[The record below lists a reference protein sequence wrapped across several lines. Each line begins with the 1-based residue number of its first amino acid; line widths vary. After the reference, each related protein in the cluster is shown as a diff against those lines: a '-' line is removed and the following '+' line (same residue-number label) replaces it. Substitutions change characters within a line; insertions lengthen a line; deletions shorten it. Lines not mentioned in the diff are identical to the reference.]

1 MFYQNSNDLVK
12 KASVNSGHIQNS
24 YATRQ
29 QLIHQGQY
37 IDTNNTD
44 GSPSNNEE
52 RPGSASLNIGTQFQ
66 NALNR
71 IIGSFSSIEGL
82 SAPANPAT
90 GPVGAGGNQTQVLN
104 DLVEQNAAY
113 VAQEE
118 KHRKRVSS
126 VITLINADSNNSRGN
141 WTQVTDTAGVSKYGY
156 LTKDR
161 IFQIWLAPSN
171 PTNNPQNW
179 FETSPIKQNGG
190 VLGCPVT
197 GGNLTKYQIDTTWD
211 AIKPFDMVY
220 AKGDTSRKT
229 PLFMLTNEGVRDVK
243 RSPGSSGLFSC
254 SNERTNVFVKD
265 RPSADFDTSVKTN
278 RQGCYIVN
286 DKATDQTFKDRGFVF
301 QDDLA
306 NASISQCKRR
316 AEDLGSSY
324 FLVSAPE
331 SGGPDNRGG
340 CWIYTGSGEP
350 NLNGL
355 LSYDDSGKKCYN
367 HGQPDGNEDG
377 FMKSYGTTVL
387 PRLYG
392 KSNTIDVSTG
402 PPDPSCD
409 HTNTDRCIF
418 TDYKRNGSGDCYHK
432 DSASWGY
439 SGRGLARYGIRD
451 LKGWLDNLEAR
462 NGGGFERAAVQEYR
476 ERCKTTKGYEFLDD
490 NPVKRTKQ
498 EKSVALYSLKVGGP
512 TGVDATD
519 RNGRGVVG
527 RIAYIDHNGE
537 RHDYP
542 ESALSYMKSGGA
554 GGADASGAM
563 RYVNVGPYD
572 TRSAESS
579 YSLKEITPGS
589 YTEAANLLYK
599 ASRDG
604 WSPATFHQRCDNK
617 GATYT
622 RAIFDDGRVLGAYT
636 SLSWLSQD
644 KIQNDKTAFLYDGT
658 TKFPSTNG
666 HWGSGEYAVFSNTNY
681 YPTFGG
687 GHDFYISG
695 KTLYTNAYTFV
706 SSKREAPFTMKVQ
719 MANMYGPWV
728 GRETSTQIKF
738 LNDGRPVYC
747 IENDGYTKMATIDG
761 EEKYYSGKLNQFNP
775 DSWNN
780 YSTTGGGKYLLNKI
794 NQFNNFPRRGWGSSQ
809 TYQLNDIEVYSVDA
823 NSFPS
828 TNPPDYIRRVRT
840 MPVGESITASMEKCQ
855 AMCDG
860 DEKCGG
866 FVYSKGGGGADG
878 KCELKDKTK
887 MYPVGLRV
895 ADPTKQLML
904 KVPSINGTI
913 ADTECAKSG
922 NGQYNMIDST
932 QYQYYPDGGAMSSGT
947 KCNLAD
953 LVPKQG
959 NLTMPETTA
968 AANAVSGQFTT
979 TNASITAYGAQTKVP
994 GVTTEGFM
1002 TFREGL
1008 ETTASA
1014 ESSTYG
1020 STMAG
1025 VSSTL
1030 KQIGN
1035 AQYQRERLDAIKDE
1049 SNKMLIAESYKFILW
1064 SILAILAVM
1073 ALLKIKE
1080 MFGQDDVEEGGG
1092 ADGGADG
1099 GAGGIL
1105 GFITSLFGMKA
1116 VNMDDIADKTGDVK
1130 AALANA
1136 GTTIQQSGENLA
1148 TGITEGADNL
1158 VNSVNDAATNA
1169 VDGARNMA
1177 GQVSETA
1184 ANAVNSI
1191 GETVSG
1197 SGSGSSDTQNNVTT
1211 GGRRTKP
1218 HHRK

>member
-12 KASVNSGHIQNS
+12 QASVNSGHVQNS
-24 YATRQ
+24 YATQ
-29 QLIHQGQY
+29 QQIINQGQNV
-37 IDTNNTD
+37 DANNAN
-44 GSPSNNEE
+44 GMPNNNEG
-52 RPGSASLNIGTQFQ
+52 RTGATGSASLTIGAQFQ
-66 NALNR
+66 NVMNT
-71 IIGSFSSIEGL
+71 IIGSFSSIEGF
-82 SAPANPAT
+82 SAPATPGS
-90 GPVGAGGNQTQVLN
+90 GPVGSGGNQGQVLD
-104 DLVEQNAAY
+104 DLVKQNEAY
-113 VAQEE
+113 VEQEQ
-118 KHRKRVSS
+118 KHRNKVNA
-126 VITLINADSNNSRGN
+126 VITLVNADSNNSRGS
-141 WTQVTDTAGVSKYGY
+141 WTQVTDKAGVSKYGY

-161 IFQIWLAPSN
+161 IFQIWLAPSDPN
-171 PTNNPQNW
+171 NNPQNW
-179 FETSPIKQNGG
+179 FETSPVKQNGG

-211 AIKPFDMVY
+211 EIKPFNMVY
-220 AKGDTSRKT
+220 AKGDTSSKT

-254 SNERTNVFVKD
+254 GNERANVFVKD
-265 RPSADFDTSVKTN
+265 RPSADFDTSIKTN
-278 RQGCYIVN
+278 RQGCYIVD
-286 DKATDQTFKDRGFVF
+286 DKATDRTFKDRGFVF

-331 SGGPDNRGG
+331 SSGPENRGG

-355 LSYDDSGKKCYN
+355 LSYDDTGKKCYN

-377 FMKSYGTTVL
+377 FMKSYGTTIL

-392 KSNTIDVSTG
+392 KSNTIDVSSD
-402 PPDPSCD
+402 PPNPTCNHRMRDG
-409 HTNTDRCIF
+409 CIF
-418 TDYKRNGSGDCYHK
+418 KDYIHKGNAVCEPPNQNGAWTYG
-432 DSASWGY
+432 
-439 SGRGLARYGIRD
+439 GLFNYNNND
-451 LKGWLDNLEAR
+451 LKGWLAHLYKR
-462 NGGGFERAAVQEYR
+462 NSDGVERPAVQEYID
-476 ERCKTTKGYEFLDD
+476 RCKKTQGYEFLDD

-554 GGADASGAM
+554 GGAGGM
-563 RYVNVGPYD
+563 KYVNVGPYD

-579 YSLKEITPGS
+579 YSLKEITPGA
-589 YTEAANLLYK
+589 YTEASNLLYK

-604 WSPATFHQRCDNK
+604 WTPAAFHQRCDNK

-622 RAIFDDGRVLGAYT
+622 RAIINDGKVLGAYT
-636 SLSWLSQD
+636 SLNWSSSV
-644 KIQNDKTAFLYDGT
+644 QNYKGDPTAFLYDGT
-658 TKFPSTNG
+658 KKFTPNNSAWGPNPPYSTYMN
-666 HWGSGEYAVFSNTNY
+666 SSYM
-681 YPTFGG
+681 PTFGG

-695 KTLYTNAYTFV
+695 QTFYNNAYTFLTD
-706 SSKREAPFTMKVQ
+706 SSGAPF
-719 MANMYGPWV
+719 
-728 GRETSTQIKF
+728 GRAARSFQS
-738 LNDGRPVYC
+738 
-747 IENDGYTKMATIDG
+747 YTLSD
-761 EEKYYSGKLNQFNP
+761 L
-775 DSWNN
+775 
-780 YSTTGGGKYLLNKI
+780 
-794 NQFNNFPRRGWGSSQ
+794 
-809 TYQLNDIEVYSVDA
+809 EVYAVDA
-823 NSFPS
+823 TLFPD
-828 TNPPDYIRRVRT
+828 TLDYIRRVRT

-904 KVPSINGTI
+904 KVPAINGTI
-913 ADTECAKSG
+913 ADPKCATSG
-922 NGQYNMIDST
+922 KGQYKVIDSA

-947 KCNLAD
+947 KCNLVD
-953 LVPKQG
+953 IVPKEG
-959 NLTMPETTA
+959 NLTMPATDA
-968 AANAVSGQFTT
+968 AAAAVSSQFTT
-979 TNASITAYGAQTKVP
+979 TDAKIAEYIEDIN
-994 GVTTEGFM
+994 TTEGFM

-1008 ETTASA
+1008 ETDASA
-1014 ESSTYG
+1014 NTSRYG
-1020 STMAG
+1020 ATMAG
-1025 VSSTL
+1025 VSDTL
-1030 KQIGN
+1030 KKIGN

-1049 SNKMLIAESYKFILW
+1049 SNKMLISESYKFILW

-1080 MFGQDDVEEGGG
+1080 MFGQDDPDDVGGDDAGSG
-1092 ADGGADG
+1092 AGSGAG
-1099 GAGGIL
+1099 AGAGGIL

-1116 VNMDDIADKTGDVK
+1116 VNTDDIADRTGDVK

-1136 GTTIQQSGENLA
+1136 GAAIQQTGENLA
-1148 TGITEGADNL
+1148 TGITQGADNL
-1158 VNSVNDAATNA
+1158 VNSVNNATTNA
-1169 VDGARNMA
+1169 MDGAKNMA
-1177 GQVSETA
+1177 EQVSEKA
-1184 ANAVNSI
+1184 AEVVNSI
-1191 GETVSG
+1191 GETG
-1197 SGSGSSDTQNNVTT
+1197 SGGAQNNVTT
-1211 GGRRTKP
+1211 GGRRRIK
-1218 HHRK
+1218 

>member
-24 YATRQ
+24 YATQ
-29 QLIHQGQY
+29 QQIIHQGVQKVDRDG
-37 IDTNNTD
+37 DTGDT
-44 GSPSNNEE
+44 GAT
-52 RPGSASLNIGTQFQ
+52 GATGATGFASLNIGAQFQ
-66 NALNR
+66 NALNS
-71 IIGSFSSIEGL
+71 IIGSFSAIEGL
-82 SAPANPAT
+82 ENPPSVATPGT
-90 GPVGAGGNQTQVLN
+90 GPVGVGGNQTQVLN
-104 DLVEQNAAY
+104 DLVQQNADY

-118 KHRKRVSS
+118 KHRNRVNA
-126 VITLINADSNNSRGN
+126 VISLVDADNNNSRGT

-161 IFQIWLAPSN
+161 IFQIWLAPSD

-179 FETSPIKQNGG
+179 FETSPVKQNGG

-197 GGNLTKYQIDTTWD
+197 GGNLTKHQIDTTWD

-229 PLFMLTNEGVRDVK
+229 PLFMLTNDGVRDVK

-254 SNERTNVFVKD
+254 GNERTNVFVKD
-265 RPSADFDTSVKTN
+265 RPSADFDTSIKTN
-278 RQGCYIVN
+278 RQGCYIVD
-286 DKATDQTFKDRGFVF
+286 DKATDRTFKDRGFVF
-301 QDDLA
+301 QEDMA

-324 FLVSAPE
+324 FLISAPE
-331 SGGPDNRGG
+331 SSGPENRGG
-340 CWIYTGSGEP
+340 CWIYTGTGEP

-355 LSYDDSGKKCYN
+355 LSYDESGKKCYN

-377 FMKSYGTTVL
+377 FMKSYGTTIL

-439 SGRGLARYGIRD
+439 SGRGLARYGNNE
-451 LKGWLDNLEAR
+451 LKDWLGSLESR

-490 NPVKRTKQ
+490 NQVKRTKEQ
-498 EKSVALYSLKVGGP
+498 KSVALYSLKVGGP

-554 GGADASGAM
+554 AGAM
-563 RYVNVGPYD
+563 KYVNVGPYD

-604 WSPATFHQRCDNK
+604 WTPAAFHQRCDNK

-622 RAIFDDGRVLGAYT
+622 RAVFDDGRVLGAYT
-636 SLSWLSQD
+636 SLSWISQD

-666 HWGSGEYAVFSNTNY
+666 HWGSGEYAVFSYANY

-706 SSKREAPFTMKVQ
+706 SSNREAPFTMKVQ

-728 GRETSTQIKF
+728 NRETPTQIKF

-761 EEKYYSGKLNQFNP
+761 DEKYYSGKLNQFNP

-823 NSFPS
+823 NSFPN

-840 MPVGESITASMEKCQ
+840 MPVGESINASMEKCQ

-895 ADPTKQLML
+895 SDPTKQLML
-904 KVPSINGTI
+904 KVPAINGTI
-913 ADTECAKSG
+913 ADSECAKSG
-922 NGQYNMIDST
+922 NGQYKVIDST
-932 QYQYYPDGGAMSSGT
+932 HYQYYPDGGAMSSGT

-953 LVPKQG
+953 MVPKQG
-959 NLTMPETTA
+959 NLTMPETDA
-968 AANAVSGQFTT
+968 AAAAVSSQFATT
-979 TNASITAYGAQTKVP
+979 DAKIAAYGAQTNVP
-994 GVTTEGFM
+994 GVTNEPFITL
-1002 TFREGL
+1002 REGL
-1008 ETTASA
+1008 ETDISG
-1014 ESSTYG
+1014 STYG
-1020 STMAG
+1020 TAMAG
-1025 VSSTL
+1025 VSDTL
-1030 KQIGN
+1030 KKIGN
-1035 AQYQRERLDAIKDE
+1035 ATYQRERLDAIKDE
-1049 SNKMLIAESYKFILW
+1049 SNKMLISESYKFILW

-1080 MFGQDDVEEGGG
+1080 MFGQDDPDDAGGD
-1092 ADGGADG
+1092 A
-1099 GAGGIL
+1099 GAGACGIL

-1116 VNMDDIADKTGDVK
+1116 VNLDDIADKTGDVK

-1136 GTTIQQSGENLA
+1136 GTTLQQSGENLA

-1169 VDGARNMA
+1169 MDGARNMA
-1177 GQVSETA
+1177 GQVSEKA
-1184 ANAVNSI
+1184 AEAVNSI

-1197 SGSGSSDTQNNVTT
+1197 PGDAQNNVTT
-1211 GGRRTKP
+1211 GGRRRIAK
-1218 HHRK
+1218 HHK

>member
-24 YATRQ
+24 YATQ
-29 QLIHQGQY
+29 QQIINQGQNV
-37 IDTNNTD
+37 DANNAN
-44 GSPSNNEE
+44 GMPSNNEG
-52 RPGSASLNIGTQFQ
+52 RTGATGFASLNIGAQFQ
-66 NALNR
+66 NALNT

-82 SAPANPAT
+82 SAPATPGS
-90 GPVGAGGNQTQVLN
+90 GPVGSGGNQGQVLD
-104 DLVEQNAAY
+104 DLVKQNKAY
-113 VAQEE
+113 VEQEE
-118 KHRKRVSS
+118 KHRNKVNA
-126 VITLINADSNNSRGN
+126 VITLVNADSNNSRGN

-161 IFQIWLAPSN
+161 IFQIWLAPSDPN
-171 PTNNPQNW
+171 NNPQNW
-179 FETSPIKQNGG
+179 FETSPVKQNGG

-211 AIKPFDMVY
+211 EIKPFNMVY

-229 PLFMLTNEGVRDVK
+229 PLFMLTNDGVRDVK

-254 SNERTNVFVKD
+254 GNERANVFVKE
-265 RPSADFDTSVKTN
+265 RPSADFDTSIKTN
-278 RQGCYIVN
+278 RQGCYIVD
-286 DKATDQTFKDRGFVF
+286 DKATDRTFNDRGFVF

-324 FLVSAPE
+324 FLVSAAESSGPE
-331 SGGPDNRGG
+331 NRGG

-355 LSYDDSGKKCYN
+355 LSYDDTGKKCYN

-377 FMKSYGTTVL
+377 FMKSYGTTIL

-392 KSNTIDVSTG
+392 KSNTIDVSSD
-402 PPDPSCD
+402 PPNPTCNHRMRDG
-409 HTNTDRCIF
+409 CIF
-418 TDYKRNGSGDCYHK
+418 KDYIHK
-432 DSASWGY
+432 ENAVCLPPNKNDAWAYG
-439 SGRGLARYGIRD
+439 GLFNYNNND
-451 LKGWLDNLEAR
+451 LKGWLAHLYKR
-462 NGGGFERAAVQEYR
+462 NSDGVERPAVQEYID
-476 ERCKTTKGYEFLDD
+476 RCKKTQGYEFLDD

-554 GGADASGAM
+554 GGAGGM
-563 RYVNVGPYD
+563 KYVNVGPYD

-579 YSLKEITPGS
+579 YSLKEITPGA
-589 YTEAANLLYK
+589 YADAANLLYK

-604 WSPATFHQRCDNK
+604 WTPAAFHQRCDNK

-622 RAIFDDGRVLGAYT
+622 RAIINDGKVLGAYT
-636 SLSWLSQD
+636 SLSWSSSV
-644 KIQNDKTAFLYDGT
+644 QNYAADPTAFLYDGT
-658 TKFPSTNG
+658 KKFTPNNSAWGPNPPYSTYMN
-666 HWGSGEYAVFSNTNY
+666 SSYM
-681 YPTFGG
+681 PTFGG

-695 KTLYTNAYTFV
+695 QTFYNNAYTFLTD
-706 SSKREAPFTMKVQ
+706 SSGAPF
-719 MANMYGPWV
+719 
-728 GRETSTQIKF
+728 GRAARSFQS
-738 LNDGRPVYC
+738 
-747 IENDGYTKMATIDG
+747 YTLSD
-761 EEKYYSGKLNQFNP
+761 L
-775 DSWNN
+775 
-780 YSTTGGGKYLLNKI
+780 
-794 NQFNNFPRRGWGSSQ
+794 
-809 TYQLNDIEVYSVDA
+809 EVYAVDA
-823 NSFPS
+823 TLFPD
-828 TNPPDYIRRVRT
+828 TLDYIRRVRT

-895 ADPTKQLML
+895 AEPTKQLML
-904 KVPSINGTI
+904 KVPAINGTI
-913 ADTECAKSG
+913 ADPKCATSG
-922 NGQYNMIDST
+922 KGQYKVIDSA

-947 KCNLAD
+947 KCNLVD
-953 LVPKQG
+953 IVPKEG
-959 NLTMPETTA
+959 NLTMPATDA
-968 AANAVSGQFTT
+968 AAAAVSSQFESTDAKIAEYIEDI
-979 TNASITAYGAQTKVP
+979 N
-994 GVTTEGFM
+994 TTEGFM

-1008 ETTASA
+1008 ETDASA
-1014 ESSTYG
+1014 NTSRYG
-1020 STMAG
+1020 ATMAG
-1025 VSSTL
+1025 VSDTL
-1030 KQIGN
+1030 KKIGN
-1035 AQYQRERLDAIKDE
+1035 AQYQRERLNAIKDE
-1049 SNKMLIAESYKFILW
+1049 SNKRLISESYKFILW

-1080 MFGQDDVEEGGG
+1080 MFGQDDPDDVGGDDAGSG
-1092 ADGGADG
+1092 A

-1116 VNMDDIADKTGDVK
+1116 VNTDDIADRTGDVK

-1136 GTTIQQSGENLA
+1136 GAAIQQTGENLA
-1148 TGITEGADNL
+1148 TGITQGADNL
-1158 VNSVNDAATNA
+1158 VNSVNNATTNA
-1169 VDGARNMA
+1169 MDGAKNMA
-1177 GQVSETA
+1177 EQVSEKA
-1184 ANAVNSI
+1184 AEVVNSI
-1191 GETVSG
+1191 GETG
-1197 SGSGSSDTQNNVTT
+1197 SGGAQNNVTT
-1211 GGRRTKP
+1211 GGRRRIK
-1218 HHRK
+1218 